1 MQDAR
6 ALSPRPLSPRL
17 DSIAPG
23 AARAP
28 DLVCFS
34 HLRWDFVRQRPQ
46 HLLSRAAKHYR
57 VLFIEEPVF
66 MAEGDAG
73 LPRMDVTPRPEGVSP
88 HGVSVAVPVLPPD
101 LDGDAMSFH
110 LSQLVH
116 GLLAGRD
123 PSSRVLWYYTP
134 AALDFTGDLPAA
146 VTVYDNMDEL
156 SAFLGASHHLLAQE
170 NALFAKADLVF
181 TGGMSLYAAKRH
193 RHPAVHAFPSSI
205 DARHFAQALSYD
217 GLEPADQTDI
227 PHPRI
232 GFFGVIDERMDL
244 NLVAQLADLRPD
256 WHFIMLGPVVK
267 IDAASLPRRANL
279 HWLGAKGYDE
289 LPRYLASW
297 DAGFMPF
304 ALNEAT
310 RFISP
315 TKTPEFLAAGVPLVS
330 TPIADVVNPYGTKDL
345 VKIADDAAAM
355 AIHLDSLLTQPRDLW
370 RAAVKRQLAAT
381 SWDRTW
387 AAMRTLIEGVTAAK
401 AQPVR
406 KSPAAAQPARHAFT
420 AAPAEQEP
428 AHV

>member
-6 ALSPRPLSPRL
+6 AISPRL

-46 HLLSRAAKHYR
+46 HLLSRAARHYR
-57 VLFIEEPVF
+57 VLFIEEAIF
-66 MAEGDAG
+66 TTDDETA
-73 LPRMDVTPRPEGVSP
+73 LPRMDITPRTD
-88 HGVSVAVPVLPPD
+88 GVSVAVPILPSG
-101 LDGDAMSFH
+101 LDGDAITFH
-110 LSQLVH
+110 LSRLTH
-116 GLLAGRD
+116 ALLAGRD

-134 AALDFTGDLPAA
+134 AALDFTGDIPAA

-156 SAFLGASHHLLAQE
+156 SAFLGASHRLLAQE

-205 DARHFAQALSYD
+205 DARHFAQARSYD
-217 GLEPADQTDI
+217 GVEPPDQADI

-244 NLVAQLADLRPD
+244 DLVGRLADLRPD
-256 WHFIMLGPVVK
+256 WHFIILGPVVK
-267 IDAASLPRRANL
+267 IDAASLPRRPNL
-279 HWLGAKGYDE
+279 HWLGPKGYDE
-289 LPRYLASW
+289 LPRYLAGW

-330 TPIADVVNPYGTKDL
+330 TPITDVVTPYGAKDL

-355 AIHLDSLLTQPRDLW
+355 AIHLDGLLAQPRDLW

-381 SWDRTW
+381 SWDKTW
-387 AAMRTLIEGVTAAK
+387 AAMRALVEGVATAK
-401 AQPVR
+401 ARPGR
-406 KSPAAAQPARHAFT
+406 KNPPAAQPARQVFPT
-420 AAPAEQEP
+420 APAEQEP